1 MDRQA
6 VLAAGATPP
15 LRARRARVLDLV
27 RAAAGPAGVRDLARQ
42 EQA

>member
-6 VLAAGATPP
+6 VLAAGATPR
-15 LRARRARVLDLV
+15 LRASRAHALDLL